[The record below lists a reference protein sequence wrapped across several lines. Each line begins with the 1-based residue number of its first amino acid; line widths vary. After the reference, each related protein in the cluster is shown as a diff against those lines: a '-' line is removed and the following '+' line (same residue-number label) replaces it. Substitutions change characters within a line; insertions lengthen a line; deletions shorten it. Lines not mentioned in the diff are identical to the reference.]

1 MLLDED
7 PATLIA
13 HTLSNFNTAPDRA
26 YLSRIHSSL
35 STLQE
40 ARQLRV
46 SAAEQALKQLSR
58 QLSTVESQHA
68 LTVGAHNP
76 TLHASEILALD
87 TQKFRIAKA
96 ASDLEIEGERLEAEL
111 ASLRSQLDS
120 LEAQGIEGSPAAN
133 AAGDLEDET
142 ILRLRVYRSLGID
155 VERDRESGSFNKAV
169 VRNREKGDVHV
180 VNVDPKF
187 SRFFYAEY
195 FWGGL

>member
-26 YLSRIHSSL
+26 CLSRIHSSL

-68 LTVGAHNP
+68 LTIEAHNP

-120 LEAQGIEGSPAAN
+120 LEAQGVEGPPAAN
-133 AAGDLEDET
+133 AASDLEDET
-142 ILRLRVYRSLGID
+142 ISLGID

-195 FWGGL
+195 FWGSL